1 VDWAKKGW
9 WKITPGATVK
19 VESGWSFRDAA
30 PMERVRLVLDNGK
43 HQFEEPGLRVCG
55 NSARTIPAVDAE

>member
-1 VDWAKKGW
+1 
-9 WKITPGATVK
+9 
-19 VESGWSFRDAA
+19 
-30 PMERVRLVLDNGK
+30 LVLDNGK